1 MHHDF
6 YRHAEYY
13 DIAFSYRDVLKE
25 TDFLVEMFRRHGGR
39 PLQSAIELCSGPG
52 YHAIELARRKVR
64 SAALDLAP
72 DMIRLLR
79 AKADV
84 AGVKVDGFV
93 DDMRSFEIDQ
103 RFDLAYNLLTSIS
116 YLTTNNDILAHMK
129 NTAAHLTDG
138 GLYVVENNHPKDF
151 FVGDHFAESKWT
163 MVQGDVAV
171 ETSWMFEAPKISWVD
186 QTYVVKARYRV
197 TDGDA
202 RHEFVDEAP
211 LRMLL
216 PLEMSALA
224 AQAGLRLMA
233 SFGDWDV
240 AQPLDDGPGS
250 WRNIAVFRKG
260 G

>member
-13 DIAFSYRDVLKE
+13 DIAFSYRDVPKE
-25 TDFLVEMFRRHGGR
+25 TDFLVEMFRRHAGR
-39 PLQSAIELCSGPG
+39 PLQSALELCSGPG
-52 YHAIELARRKVR
+52 YHAIELARRGVR

-72 DMIRLLR
+72 DMIRILKT
-79 AKADV
+79 KA
-84 AGVKVDGFV
+84 AAAHVKVDGVV
-93 DDMRSFEIDQ
+93 DDMRSFQLPQ

-116 YLTTNNDILAHMK
+116 YLTSNDDLLAHMK
-129 NTAAHLTDG
+129 STAAHLTDG

-151 FVGDHFAESKWT
+151 FEGEHFKESKWT
-163 MVQGDVAV
+163 MEQGGVSV
-171 ETSWMFEAPKISWVD
+171 ETSWMFERPKITWVD

-197 TDGDA
+197 TDGDK

-216 PLEMSALA
+216 PLEMTALA
-224 AQAGLRLMA
+224 AQAGLRMVA
-233 SFGDWDV
+233 AFGDWDV
-240 AQPLDDGPGS
+240 ARPLDDSPAS
-250 WRNIAVFRKG
+250 WRNIAVYKKG